1 MQLVEVE
8 QDHQEDVDQI
18 QLMAQYQL
26 FQQSHQQVVAVE
38 QKISL
43 QKVMEIQELLVVEV

>member
-1 MQLVEVE
+1 LQLVEVE

-26 FQQSHQQVVAVE
+26 FQQLHQQVVVVVE
-38 QKISL
+38 KIIL
-43 QKVMEIQELLVVEV
+43 QKVLEVQELLVVEV